1 MNMSGFQSQ
10 GMMPEV
16 TGEYG
21 AYPDSSTVD
30 VVATADEQRPRVV
43 RQSAREKLYKPF
55 HYLLLLY
62 LFMYC
67 SRIPELV
74 PYAHIGMILQPIL
87 LIGMIMTGRVKAILA
102 DATRQA
108 PNRIYCL
115 DNDLRTFQRVERR

>member
-1 MNMSGFQSQ
+1 MNISAFQGQ

-30 VVATADEQRPRVV
+30 VVTTSAEQRPRVI

-62 LFMYC
+62 LFFYC
-67 SRIPELV
+67 SRIAELV
-74 PYAHIGMILQPIL
+74 PYLHIGMILQPIL
-87 LIGMIMTGRVKAILA
+87 LIGMIMIGRVKAILRCQWA
-102 DATRQA
+102 SS
-108 PNRIYCL
+108 
-115 DNDLRTFQRVERR
+115 